1 MLLTIDSK
9 GGGAKTLNAGHGG
22 SKILQIVKILS
33 LHDSAVCNVWRSQQ
47 KLNTLLLWTLF

>member
-33 LHDSAVCNVWRSQQ
+33 LHDSAVCNV
-47 KLNTLLLWTLF
+47 